1 MLVIPSA
8 PLSTHT
14 HCSEKGPQLQPAA
27 KEPTPQKRSRLL
39 FLCFGFFEIGFCYVA
54 QDGLKIVASSCLGA
68 PKELVSQ
75 TLENISGGDS
85 FCIVLFEF
93 HSASFGMEL
102 SVILL
107 PQ

>member
-1 MLVIPSA
+1 MVSKLWHPPVLA
-8 PLSTHT
+8 H
-14 HCSEKGPQLQPAA
+14 
-27 KEPTPQKRSRLL
+27 
-39 FLCFGFFEIGFCYVA
+39 
-54 QDGLKIVASSCLGA
+54 
-68 PKELVSQ
+68 KELVSQ
-75 TLENISGGDS
+75 ALENILGGDS